1 MGCYK
6 LGSLPDSL
14 RNLKSLQF
22 LNVERLF
29 SIADLDKLEDLS
41 ISGRRGLILPPLLS
55 GLSSLTK
62 LVLTCCDVIEIPQDI
77 GCLSS
82 LELLFLCG
90 NNFQSLP
97 VSINQLSRLR
107 KLYLSSCNMLQ
118 SLPELPVRLRYLV
131 ARNCKR
137 LQSLPELPSC
147 LQELDA
153 SISKPSEYGE
163 DKIEFL
169 FTNCLKLN
177 EEANNGLKDSQLRI

>member
-14 RNLKSLQF
+14 PNLKSLQF

-90 NNFQSLP
+90 NNFSKFTCKYQSTFTAEKTLLELLQYAT
-97 VSINQLSRLR
+97 VITRASSSSTLF
-107 KLYLSSCNMLQ
+107 SCNELQ
-118 SLPELPVRLRYLV
+118 AAPVF
-131 ARNCKR
+131 AR
-137 LQSLPELPSC
+137 
-147 LQELDA
+147 A
-153 SISKPSEYGE
+153 SIMSTRIRRIH
-163 DKIEFL
+163 IE
-169 FTNCLKLN
+169 TI
-177 EEANNGLKDSQLRI
+177 RIWRGQNRVPIY